1 MGFWN
6 FDFLLAGFGR
16 ELCLFFFLLVVD
28 DFFVLERS
36 FESVLILIFHK
47 RTFIVGHKELSV
59 GSDISLVF
67 IIVFWFEIYLFRN
80 DCFHGAH
87 EDGVF
92 LGVIFGRPA
101 LVGLPQADNKVFDF
115 FGLDEVLVIKSD
127 DILGR
132 FAIVGV
138 DIAKYILN

>member
-67 IIVFWFEIYLFRN
+67 IIVF
-80 DCFHGAH
+80 
-87 EDGVF
+87 
-92 LGVIFGRPA
+92 
-101 LVGLPQADNKVFDF
+101 
-115 FGLDEVLVIKSD
+115 
-127 DILGR
+127 
-132 FAIVGV
+132 
-138 DIAKYILN
+138 